1 MHSSD
6 FKIKN
11 IFIVAAAGFGKR
23 LNLGYPKQFLEYNEK
38 PLFIYPVLIAQ
49 FSDKIDKII
58 IVGGED
64 SIDKIKYICDCY
76 NITKLHKIVVGGK
89 ERQHSVYNAINEINN
104 IKNLDNNPIIFVQDG
119 VRIFFKEK
127 YIDESLK
134 ELENNNEIDGVLIG
148 VPVKDTIK
156 IIDDRGFILDTPERK
171 TLISAN
177 TPQVFK
183 YKILKD
189 AYDYSYKNNFMST
202 DDSSLVEKIGGKIKV
217 IIGDYDN
224 IKITTIEDLRYI
236 K

>member
-1 MHSSD
+1 MHGSG

-11 IFIVAAAGFGKR
+11 IFIVAAAGIGKR
-23 LNLGYPKQFLEYNEK
+23 LDLGYPKQFLLYNEK

-49 FSDKIDKII
+49 SSDKIDKII
-58 IVGGED
+58 IVGGHD
-64 SIDKIKYICDCY
+64 SIDKIKSICDFY
-76 NITKLHKIVVGGK
+76 NITKLHKIVLGGK
-89 ERQHSVYNAINEINN
+89 ERQDSIYNAINEIKN

-127 YIDESLK
+127 YIDESLM
-134 ELENNNEIDGVLIG
+134 ELENNNEIDGVLVG

-156 IIDDRGFILDTPERK
+156 IIDDMGFIVDTPKRQN
-171 TLISAN
+171 LISAN

-183 YKILKD
+183 YNILKD
-189 AYDYSYKNNFMST
+189 AYDYAYKNNFLST

-224 IKITTIEDLRYI
+224 IKITTIEDLKYI